1 MASDRREEIVQLIR
15 QARESVQRA
24 LELSEF
30 PGLKKALQ
38 DADMMLHWSLWHLGA
53 EEALTPEAERETV
66 QKGYLQ
72 PSKLC

>member
-15 QARESVQRA
+15 QARESVQKA

-66 QKGYLQ
+66 QKG
-72 PSKLC
+72 

>member
-15 QARESVQRA
+15 QARESIQRA
-24 LELSEF
+24 MELSEF

-66 QKGYLQ
+66 QKG
-72 PSKLC
+72 

>member
-1 MASDRREEIVQLIR
+1 MTNDRREEIARLIK

-24 LELSEF
+24 MELSEF

-66 QKGYLQ
+66 QKG
-72 PSKLC
+72 

>member
-66 QKGYLQ
+66 QKG
-72 PSKLC
+72 

>member
-24 LELSEF
+24 MELSEF

-53 EEALTPEAERETV
+53 EEALTPEAEKEMV
-66 QKGYLQ
+66 QKG
-72 PSKLC
+72 

>member
-15 QARESVQRA
+15 QARESVQKA
-24 LELSEF
+24 MELSEF
-30 PGLKKALQ
+30 SGLKKALQ

-66 QKGYLQ
+66 QKG
-72 PSKLC
+72 

>member
-15 QARESVQRA
+15 QARESVQKA
-24 LELSEF
+24 MELSEF

-66 QKGYLQ
+66 QKG
-72 PSKLC
+72 

>member
-15 QARESVQRA
+15 QARESVQKA
-24 LELSEF
+24 MELSEF

-53 EEALTPEAERETV
+53 EEALTPEAKKETAH
-66 QKGYLQ
+66 KGEPLT
-72 PSKLC
+72 K

>member
-1 MASDRREEIVQLIR
+1 MTNDRREEIARLIK

-24 LELSEF
+24 IELSEF

-53 EEALTPEAERETV
+53 EEALTPEAERGSV
-66 QKGYLQ
+66 NKDR
-72 PSKLC
+72 PSTG

>member
-15 QARESVQRA
+15 QARESVQKA
-24 LELSEF
+24 IELSEF

-53 EEALTPEAERETV
+53 EEALTPEAEKETV
-66 QKGYLQ
+66 QKG
-72 PSKLC
+72 

>member
-1 MASDRREEIVQLIR
+1 MTNDRREEIARLIK

-24 LELSEF
+24 IELSEF

-53 EEALTPEAERETV
+53 EEALTPEAERGSV
-66 QKGYLQ
+66 NKGR
-72 PSKLC
+72 PSTG

>member
-1 MASDRREEIVQLIR
+1 VNDMASDRREEIVQLIR
-15 QARESVQRA
+15 QARESIQRA
-24 LELSEF
+24 MELSEF

-66 QKGYLQ
+66 QKG
-72 PSKLC
+72 

>member
-24 LELSEF
+24 MELSEF

-66 QKGYLQ
+66 QKG
-72 PSKLC
+72 